1 MSVDE
6 LPAVDLRERNRRV
19 VLILLSIVG
28 TLVLGSLMVGI
39 RW

>member
-1 MSVDE
+1 MSAREAV
-6 LPAVDLRERNRRV
+6 VDLRERNRRV
-19 VLILLSIVG
+19 VRILLAVVA